1 LGSAKVFER
10 EKFKEGNEMKS
21 RWIATHGRERRR

>member
-1 LGSAKVFER
+1 VFER

-21 RWIATHGRERRR
+21 RWIATCGREGGKEGGSV